1 VIHIRTG
8 KALLKAGFIEEDKLE
23 AITAV
28 TRKFSVSLTSQV
40 VDAINFGSP
49 EARRVMQKQFVP
61 SIEELNE
68 KPMELSDPIGDKPH
82 EVVRGVIHR
91 YPDRCLL
98 MPIETCPVYCRFCF
112 RRENVGKKKQALT
125 EEELLQAF
133 CYIREHP
140 EIWEVILSGGDPLIL
155 KPKTIREILV
165 QLDNIPHVE
174 VVRLHTR
181 VPIVDSLRVTK
192 EMVQALKINKAVYVI
207 VHVNHPSELTELV
220 KQACASFVD
229 AGIPMLSQTV
239 LLKDINDTPEV
250 MGELMRALVKNRIK
264 PYYLH
269 QGDLAKGTSHF
280 RTTIKKGQ
288 ELMKALR
295 GHYSGLCQPTYML
308 DIPGGHGKIPIET
321 SLVYD
326 TIEDYQGNRH
336 EYADS

>member
-1 VIHIRTG
+1 MTHIRTSN
-8 KALLKAGFIEEDKLE
+8 ALLKAGFIEEDKLE

-28 TRKFSVSLTSQV
+28 TKKFSVSLTPQIIE
-40 VDAINFGSP
+40 AIHSGSP
-49 EARRVMQKQFVP
+49 EDRRVMQKQFVP

-68 KPMELSDPIGDKPH
+68 SSSELSDPIGDKPH
-82 EVVRGVIHR
+82 EAVRGVVHR

-98 MPIETCPVYCRFCF
+98 MPIEACPVYCRFCF

-125 EEELLQAF
+125 EEELRQAF

-155 KPKTIREILV
+155 KPKTVGEILAE
-165 QLDNIPHVE
+165 LENIPHVD
-174 VVRLHTR
+174 VIRIHTR
-181 VPIVDSLRVTK
+181 VPIVDSLRITK
-192 EMVQALKINKAVYVI
+192 EMVQALKISKAVYVI
-207 VHVNHPSELTELV
+207 VHVNHPSEFSEPV
-220 KQACASFVD
+220 KQACASLVD

-250 MGELMRALVKNRIK
+250 MGALMRTLVKNRIK

-280 RTTIKKGQ
+280 RTSIKKGQ
-288 ELMKALR
+288 ALMKALR

-308 DIPGGHGKIPIET
+308 DIPGGHGKIPIEPSRT
-321 SLVYD
+321 YD
-326 TIEDYQGNRH
+326 TVQDYQGNLH
-336 EYADS
+336 EYPDS